1 MSVLHCFSPVNI
13 HKSVLKITMKLILYV
28 GSGTINMLPGF
39 IANAMHFSIPL
50 IVIYKKKKKMSLCHS
65 VQGMFFD
72 IQTVAGPFCSK

>member
-1 MSVLHCFSPVNI
+1 MSVLHCFSPVNL

-50 IVIYKKKKKMSLCHS
+50 IVIYKKKKKN
-65 VQGMFFD
+65 VF
-72 IQTVAGPFCSK
+72 VPFCAGDVL